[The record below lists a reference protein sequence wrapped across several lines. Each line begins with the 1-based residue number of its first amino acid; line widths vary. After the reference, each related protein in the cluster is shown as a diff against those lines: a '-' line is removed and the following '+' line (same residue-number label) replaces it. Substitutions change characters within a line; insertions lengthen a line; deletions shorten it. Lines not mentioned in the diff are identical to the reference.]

1 VFTGV
6 NLIQRWILKM
16 ATRNYKRERQLQSTP
31 IELAK
36 NAARKKA
43 RRIAAKSGLVKK
55 GDGKDVDHKNG
66 NALDNRK
73 SNLRVK
79 AASKNRSFP
88 RNKKA
93 GKA

>member
-1 VFTGV
+1 
-6 NLIQRWILKM
+6 M
-16 ATRNYKRERQLQSTP
+16 ATRNYKKE
-31 IELAK
+31 
-36 NAARKKA
+36 NANYKSRPEQVKKRTSRNKA
-43 RRIAAKSGLVKK
+43 RRMAMKAGLVRK

-66 NALDNRK
+66 NPLDNRK
-73 SNLRVK
+73 TNLRVR